1 MMNETLTFFMVLSDR
16 SAETRA
22 RHATLDI
29 ARNEAKR
36 LATLNPG
43 VKFYVLASLGHMVK
57 EDPVTW
63 QAHEPDQ
70 DQIPF

>member
-1 MMNETLTFFMVLSDR
+1 MNPSFFMVLSDR
-16 SAETRA
+16 SSTTTV

-36 LATLNPG
+36 LAALNPG
-43 VKFYVLASLGHMVK
+43 TKFFVLASLGHMVK

-63 QAHEPDQ
+63 QEHTGDE
-70 DQIPF
+70 IPF

>member
-1 MMNETLTFFMVLSDR
+1 MRETFFMVLSDR
-16 SAETRA
+16 SSETRV

-29 ARNEAKR
+29 ARCEAKR
-36 LATLNPG
+36 LAALNPG
-43 VKFYVLASLGHMVK
+43 IKFFVLASLGHMVK

-63 QAHEPDQ
+63 QQHENDP

>member
-1 MMNETLTFFMVLSDR
+1 MHDAFFMVLSDK
-16 SAETRA
+16 SSETRV

-43 VKFYVLASLGHMVK
+43 IKFFVLASLGHMVK

-63 QAHEPDQ
+63 EQHDQ
-70 DQIPF
+70 DPIPF

>member
-1 MMNETLTFFMVLSDR
+1 MLDVFFMVLSDR
-16 SAETRA
+16 SSETRV

-36 LATLNPG
+36 LACLNPG
-43 VKFYVLASLGHMVK
+43 CKFFVLASLGHMVK

-63 QAHEPDQ
+63 EEHSPD
-70 DQIPF
+70 DGIPF

>member
-1 MMNETLTFFMVLSDR
+1 MHDTFFMVLSDK
-16 SAETRA
+16 SAETRV

-36 LATLNPG
+36 LAALNPG
-43 VKFYVLASLGHMVK
+43 IRFFVLASLGHMVK

-63 QAHEPDQ
+63 QGHEYDP

>member
-1 MMNETLTFFMVLSDR
+1 MHDIFFMVLAENS
-16 SAETRA
+16 SETRQ

-36 LATLNPG
+36 LAGKNPG
-43 VKFYVLASLGHMVK
+43 VKFFVLAALGHMVK

-63 QAHEPDQ
+63 RQHEPSDE
-70 DQIPF
+70 IPF